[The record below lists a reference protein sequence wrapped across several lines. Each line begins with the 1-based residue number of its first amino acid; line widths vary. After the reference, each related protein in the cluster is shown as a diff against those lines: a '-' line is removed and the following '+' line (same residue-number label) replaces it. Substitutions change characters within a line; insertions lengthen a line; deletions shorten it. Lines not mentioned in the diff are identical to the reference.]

1 MENTQQRLSELQQK
15 ITRLK
20 KEKDIAVLA
29 HSYQTAD
36 ILEIADQTGDSFK
49 LSTAAMELSQ
59 KTVLMCGVRFMADTV
74 KLLSPEKTVILPA
87 AEATCPMAEQISR
100 NGFMLLKRS
109 IRRTR

>member
-36 ILEIADQTGDSFK
+36 ILEIAGPDR
-49 LSTAAMELSQ
+49 
-59 KTVLMCGVRFMADTV
+59 RF
-74 KLLSPEKTVILPA
+74 
-87 AEATCPMAEQISR
+87 
-100 NGFMLLKRS
+100 F
-109 IRRTR
+109 